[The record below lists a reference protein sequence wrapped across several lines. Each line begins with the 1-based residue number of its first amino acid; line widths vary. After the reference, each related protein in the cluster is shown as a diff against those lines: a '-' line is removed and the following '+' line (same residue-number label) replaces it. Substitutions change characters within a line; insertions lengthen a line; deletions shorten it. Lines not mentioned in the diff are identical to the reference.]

1 MNSTPLIFSVK
12 TNSEVDERDTD
23 GQTGRRRG
31 GGDTRQAI
39 AEAARRQF
47 AERGYEAA
55 TIRSI
60 ATEAGV
66 DPALVMHFYGSKE
79 ALFAEVVQ
87 WPFDPDEAVA
97 ELLVGKRSAVGERL
111 ARLFVTTWDAE
122 AGRNPIVALLR
133 TALSQ
138 DSAARL
144 FRDFLSTRFF
154 APLAEGLRIDRPELR
169 TSLASSQLAR
179 ARNHPL
185 RHALRAA
192 GLDGL
197 RGRDRGPRPG
207 PATPPHGTPA
217 RLTGPA
223 GRRARRCCGAGSA
236 PARSVPQHRLT

>member
-1 MNSTPLIFSVK
+1 MA
-12 TNSEVDERDTD
+12 R
-23 GQTGRRRG
+23 TGRRRG

-154 APLAEGLRIDRPELR
+154 APLAEGLAHRPARAAHEPR
-169 TSLASSQLAR
+169 VVTARR